1 MANSIM
7 YQEDGYVV
15 LETNQPEELLTES
28 ELLKKIEVIL
38 ATSQSDLPS
47 DIAKFNT
54 RQEQAQYLLH
64 NYCEFNTDDDNYL
77 QWYVVRWEK
86 K

>member
-1 MANSIM
+1 MADSIM

-15 LETNQPEELLTES
+15 LETNQPEELMTES
-28 ELLKKIEVIL
+28 ELLKKIEAVL
-38 ATSQSDLPS
+38 ANQSDLPR
-47 DIAKFNT
+47 DIAKFET
-54 RQEQAQYLLH
+54 TQAQAKYLLH
-64 NYCEFNTDDDNYL
+64 NYCEFNADDDNYL

>member
-1 MANSIM
+1 MADSIM

-15 LETNQPEELLTES
+15 LENDKPEELMSKT
-28 ELLKKIEVIL
+28 ELLEKLKKLVLDSTELPRDVAQHNSIE
-38 ATSQSDLPS
+38 
-47 DIAKFNT
+47 AKA
-54 RQEQAQYLLH
+54 EYLLD
-64 NYCEFNTDDDNYL
+64 NYCEFYPDENSYL

>member
-1 MANSIM
+1 MADSIM

-15 LETNQPEELLTES
+15 LETNQPEELMTES
-28 ELLKKIEVIL
+28 ELLKKIEAVL
-38 ATSQSDLPS
+38 ASQSDLPR
-47 DIAKFNT
+47 DIAKFAT
-54 RQEQAQYLLH
+54 IQAQAKYLLH
-64 NYCEFNTDDDNYL
+64 NYCEFNADDDNYL

>member
-15 LETNQPEELLTES
+15 LETNKPEELMTES
-28 ELLKKIEVIL
+28 ELLKKIESVLIN
-38 ATSQSDLPS
+38 QSDLFP
-47 DIAKFNT
+47 DIAKFKT
-54 RQEQAQYLLH
+54 IEEQARYLLH
-64 NYCEFNTDDDNYL
+64 NYCEFNPDDDNYL